1 MSANIAQ
8 FRHEEYAEAGGQHE
22 MGGRAAAG
30 QEEEVLTRLAGET
43 VLHEVS
49 LHDLYVRCT
58 TPWTQLSHPPRRKKI

>member
-30 QEEEVLTRLAGET
+30 QEEEALTRLAGET
-43 VLHEVS
+43 VLQEVS
-49 LHDLYVRCT
+49 LHDLYVRHPGHNSA
-58 TPWTQLSHPPRRKKI
+58 TPPGEKRFK